1 MRFST
6 LGKEM
11 TQAKKTPSGVY
22 TYLSPTSDPPPVAIH
37 IYKSGGLVAFHDGE
51 VFSVT
56 YNTDDV
62 VYFARDK
69 VFPYSFRVVKVETHD
84 GLVVEMAEL
93 HLRREPV

>member
-1 MRFST
+1 MNQESPPFVRFT

-22 TYLSPTSDPPPVAIH
+22 TYPSPTSDPPPVAIH

-69 VFPYSFRVVKVETHD
+69 VFPYSFRVVRVETHD
-84 GLVVEMAEL
+84 GLVVE
-93 HLRREPV
+93 